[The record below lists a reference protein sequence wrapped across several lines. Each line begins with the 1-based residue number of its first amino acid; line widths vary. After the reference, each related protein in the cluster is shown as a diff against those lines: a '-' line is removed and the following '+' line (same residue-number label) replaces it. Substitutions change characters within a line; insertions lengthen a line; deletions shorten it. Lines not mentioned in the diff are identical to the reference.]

1 MLAHNLYEL
10 PFTPWDVENSGPLVV
25 DLLLLVAYWRRP
37 ASRAVP
43 MAILGWAALNL
54 VIGGVVSVL
63 PLAVLPFVPEQ
74 SLSHYAAHVLYA
86 AGQVPLI
93 LWPWPPSGIGPTR
106 RFRAEEAGMSERVV
120 QTRVGRL
127 TVSVKGGGDRRPTA
141 LLWHSLFVDDRSW
154 ERVTPD
160 LERARRLVIVTGPG
174 HGTSGDSGQQYS
186 MEDCAQAALE
196 VLAALGVEARST
208 GSAMRGGATSG
219 SCSRPRPGPGA
230 HAGHCR
236 HTGPPVPARG
246 QAEHAL
252 LVVLYRRFGPTR
264 YLTDAVVE
272 ALLSERTR
280 TTDPGAV
287 DLVRDGF
294 VTADRAGLANAVV
307 SISLKR
313 RDLEPLLPAVQAPT
327 LFITGSAHPDW
338 SPEQMR
344 AAAALLP
351 RGSTRV
357 VDGAAYLVPLEAPA
371 AFSRCVHEHWA
382 AHPA

>member
-1 MLAHNLYEL
+1 
-10 PFTPWDVENSGPLVV
+10 
-25 DLLLLVAYWRRP
+25 
-37 ASRAVP
+37 
-43 MAILGWAALNL
+43 
-54 VIGGVVSVL
+54 
-63 PLAVLPFVPEQ
+63 
-74 SLSHYAAHVLYA
+74 
-86 AGQVPLI
+86 
-93 LWPWPPSGIGPTR
+93 
-106 RFRAEEAGMSERVV
+106 MSERVV

-127 TVSVKGGGDRRPTA
+127 TVSVKGGGDHRPTA

-196 VLAALGVEARST
+196 VLAALGVEGPIDWVGNAWGGHVGIVLAAHDPALVRTLVTAGTPVHPYPLGGRLST
-208 GSAMRGGATSG
+208 
-219 SCSRPRPGPGA
+219 
-230 HAGHCR
+230 H
-236 HTGPPVPARG
+236 
-246 QAEHAL
+246 L

-351 RGSTRV
+351 RGSTHV

-371 AFSRCVHEHWA
+371 AFSRCVHELWA